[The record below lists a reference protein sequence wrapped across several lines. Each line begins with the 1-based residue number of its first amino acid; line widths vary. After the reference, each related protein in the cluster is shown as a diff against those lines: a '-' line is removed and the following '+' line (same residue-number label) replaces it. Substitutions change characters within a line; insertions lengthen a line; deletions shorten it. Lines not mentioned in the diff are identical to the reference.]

1 MSFILEQLSE
11 RAQTLPPDER
21 AQLAEDMLRSLSSQ
35 TDSTVDAE
43 WSVEIRR
50 RVSEIQNGS
59 APLVSV
65 DNLIAQI
72 RRTFA

>member
-21 AQLAEDMLRSLSSQ
+21 AQLAEHMLRSLSSQ
-35 TDSTVDAE
+35 TDPTVDAE

-50 RVSEIQNGS
+50 RVSEIQSGS

-65 DNLIAQI
+65 DNLFAQI